1 MIRVT
6 VELWP
11 GGREA
16 RAREIARMDIANV
29 SDLAQTSDYGFRAS
43 SVANQLSGQPALVVR
58 GTVEG
63 HRRDQSIWAL
73 IAKTAGRVA
82 ASVEK

>member
-16 RAREIARMDIANV
+16 RAREIARMDIANI
-29 SDLAQTSDYGFRAS
+29 SDLAQTSDYGIRAS
-43 SVANQLSGQPALVVR
+43 SVANPVY
-58 GTVEG
+58 
-63 HRRDQSIWAL
+63 
-73 IAKTAGRVA
+73 VA
-82 ASVEK
+82 HYSLC